1 MYYSMSANHNPQSDN
16 NTRLEAL
23 FGALRERESLMTDDE
38 IRNIVRTEATRTS
51 AQRQASR
58 SVGFPQRLFTRKTM
72 MITSAIAALF
82 ASAALFMTLVWKQ
95 PSAPQISIQAPTI
108 SAQKEQ
114 MPIVAKEAK
123 RTQQSIRDVSAQ
135 PLSTTNVKTQTQT
148 NTVEGS
154 HILELSET
162 ELLRLGLVL
171 DSLGG
176 IHKAV
181 KRPPTGLEKQAY
193 EILKKPIQE
202 IESLTRFDFVGVLPP
217 LHIPIWYA
225 AQFGKAYQ
233 RWFQLG
239 NQLYQDEI
247 RRAHDKDIS
256 RFIPRNQWNA
266 ARVDSIK
273 SIVKRQD
280 TVMMLALSNVVEAEI
295 KNEELLRKQYMG
307 RLSNYGALPN
317 IHVVFARSSTGEEL
331 LVVPANTSQ
340 MVEAIDDFSDEGLAD
355 SLRERIAEAKSE
367 KESDSLEL
375 ALRAIYTPT
384 SPAKARWQTDSLQKI
399 TLQKAKDTIPTSS
412 LIGITIRR
420 DTNSMTLWCRVSP
433 EVIAAL
439 PDRYRIPLEREL
451 AAAQKY
457 SSLCEIP
464 NREEREELER
474 VIAGKPF
481 LETWRSCAGALS
493 AKSVAPNPAQND
505 ATVRFLL
512 SAPRTVSAALHDI
525 RGQHLETLATAQS
538 FGAGEHTLAVNLTK
552 HIAGMYLLVLTT
564 QQGEQTVQRVMIE
577 K

>member
-1 MYYSMSANHNPQSDN
+1 MSANHNSQPDN

-23 FGALRERESLMTDDE
+23 FGALRERESLLTDDE
-38 IRNIVRTEATRTS
+38 IRNIVRTEAARTS
-51 AQRQASR
+51 APQKASR
-58 SVGFPQRLFTRKTM
+58 SVGFPQRFFTKKTM
-72 MITSAIAALF
+72 LISSVVAAVF
-82 ASAALFMTLVWKQ
+82 ASAVFLTSSLFWNTPASQTSIKAGLTEKTQ
-95 PSAPQISIQAPTI
+95 IEQKPLITNPTNTIRPDTQIS
-108 SAQKEQ
+108 S
-114 MPIVAKEAK
+114 
-123 RTQQSIRDVSAQ
+123 QQSVVHSAIG
-135 PLSTTNVKTQTQT
+135 TETAVRTNS
-148 NTVEGS
+148 VEGA
-154 HILELSET
+154 HILELNET

-176 IHKAV
+176 IHKAI
-181 KRPPTGLEKQAY
+181 KRPPTRLEREAY
-193 EILKKPIQE
+193 QILNKPIHE
-202 IESLTRFDFVGVLPP
+202 IDSLTRFDFVAVLPP
-217 LHIPIWYA
+217 LHVPIWYA

-239 NQLYQDEI
+239 NQRYQDEI
-247 RRAHDKDIS
+247 RRASEKDIS
-256 RFIPRNQWNA
+256 RFVPRNQWNA

-273 SIVKRQD
+273 SIFDKQSKE
-280 TVMMLALSNVVEAEI
+280 MMLALSKVVEAEI
-295 KNEELLRKQYMG
+295 KNEDLLRMQHQA
-307 RLSNYGALPN
+307 RLPNYGSLPN
-317 IHVVFARSSTGEEL
+317 IHIVFARSSMGDEL
-331 LVVPANTSQ
+331 LVTQANTSQ
-340 MVEAIDDFSDEGLAD
+340 AVMAIDDFSNEELAD
-355 SLRERIAEAKSE
+355 SLRDRIAEAKSE

-384 SPAKARWQTDSLQKI
+384 SPARARWQTDSLQKI
-399 TLQKAKDTIPTSS
+399 TLQDVKDTIPTSS

-481 LETWRSCAGALS
+481 LETWRSCAGALT
-493 AKSVAPNPAQND
+493 AKSIAPNPAQHE
-505 ATVRFLL
+505 ATVRFSL
-512 SAPRTVSAALHDI
+512 SVPRSVSAALHDI
-525 RGQHLETLATAQS
+525 RGQHLETLHTAQN
-538 FGAGEHTLAVNLTK
+538 FGTGEHTLSVNLTK